1 MPITNGDAA
10 ASTSHLLPGIEPLDF
25 STALDVLKSEYPDRD
40 GIDIKTLI
48 DSRTNG
54 GLTYNDF
61 LILPGYIGICR
72 QAHTRRAVLKYL
84 ARLFRNGCC
93 P

>member
-1 MPITNGDAA
+1 MPLTNGDAV
-10 ASTSHLLPGIEPLDF
+10 ASTSYLLPGNELLDF
-25 STALDVLKSEYPDRD
+25 NTAFDVLKSEDSNRD
-40 GIDIKTLI
+40 GIDVKTLI

-72 QAHTRRAVLKYL
+72 PALTRSAVLMYL
-84 ARLFRNGCC
+84 ARLLCSGCR

>member
-1 MPITNGDAA
+1 MPLTNGDAA
-10 ASTSHLLPGIEPLDF
+10 ASTSYLLPGMEPLDF
-25 STALDVLKSEYPDRD
+25 STALDVLKSEGSNQD
-40 GIDIKTLI
+40 GIDVKTLI

-72 QAHTRRAVLKYL
+72 RARTRRALLTYL
-84 ARLFRNGCC
+84 VRLSRSGCR